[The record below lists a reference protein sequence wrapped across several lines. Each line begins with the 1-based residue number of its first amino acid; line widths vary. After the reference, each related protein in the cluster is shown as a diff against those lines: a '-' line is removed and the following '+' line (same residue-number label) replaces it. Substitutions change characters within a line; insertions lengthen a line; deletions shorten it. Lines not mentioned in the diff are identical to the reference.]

1 MLEQMIIVA
10 TAIFSVLALLG
21 ALAVA
26 WLLLWDGVAVFR
38 RNIRND
44 KN

>member
-1 MLEQMIIVA
+1 METALILVA
-10 TAIFSVLALLG
+10 TALALVAVVG
-21 ALAVA
+21 ILAVA

-38 RNIRND
+38 RNIPND

>member
-38 RNIRND
+38 RNIPND
-44 KN
+44 KS